1 MPGLTVASEN
11 MVYVQGDF
19 NAAGGFGEP
28 NAATAVI
35 SDGVTLLSNNWN
47 DMHHVGRRGPDHRS
61 GLARLYEPARRRDG
75 EELMKQEEARFAL
88 NWIEEALRSAGS
100 NPYSIAA
107 SNCPAAGTAFRAIRR
122 DPNGNAVMDNI
133 RIQADVNPPN
143 ALLGGLVTPCGEA
156 GEDITIAHDPAAQ
169 TITVIDNNL
178 GGAPTPMTDGLIT
191 QLQFTHLD
199 ANRVV
204 TANEN
209 AIAFVQVA
217 VTAQGPNRDR
227 QLGQPATV
235 TLTSEV
241 RIRTR

>member
-1 MPGLTVASEN
+1 
-11 MVYVQGDF
+11 MVKRS
-19 NAAGGFGEP
+19 P
-28 NAATAVI
+28 
-35 SDGVTLLSNNWN
+35 STLLGRAARHERQRGFSLIELLIATL
-47 DMHHVGRRGPDHRS
+47 VGSATLGAAVLITDQVSRGYTS
-61 GLARLYEPARRRDG
+61 QLDG
-75 EELMKQEEARFAL
+75 AMVQEEARFAL
-88 NWIEEALRSAGS
+88 DWIEEALRSAGS
-100 NPYSIAA
+100 NPYGIAA
-107 SNCPAAGTAFRAIRR
+107 SNCPAAGTAFLAIRR
-122 DPNGNAVMDNI
+122 DPNGNAVMDDI

-143 ALLGGLVTPCGEA
+143 ALLGGLAAPCAEP

-169 TITVIDNNL
+169 TITVLDNNL

-199 ANRVV
+199 ASRVV

-235 TLTSEV
+235 TLTSGV

>member
-1 MPGLTVASEN
+1 MVERPASPLPGQTTRHERQRGFSLIELLIATLIGSAMLGAAVLITTQVSRGYTSQLDGA
-11 MVYVQGDF
+11 MV
-19 NAAGGFGEP
+19 
-28 NAATAVI
+28 
-35 SDGVTLLSNNWN
+35 
-47 DMHHVGRRGPDHRS
+47 
-61 GLARLYEPARRRDG
+61 
-75 EELMKQEEARFAL
+75 QEEARFAL
-88 NWIEEALRSAGS
+88 DWIEEALRSAGS
-100 NPYSIAA
+100 NPYGIAA
-107 SNCPAAGTAFRAIRR
+107 SNCPAAGTAFLAIRR
-122 DPNGNAVMDNI
+122 DPNGNAVMDDI

-143 ALLGGLVTPCGEA
+143 ALLGGLAAACGEA

-169 TITVIDNNL
+169 TITVVDNNL

-199 ANRVV
+199 AGRVV

-209 AIAFVQVA
+209 AIVFVQVT
-217 VTAQGPNRDR
+217 VTAQGPNRDQ

>member
-1 MPGLTVASEN
+1 MVERPASPLPGRAARHERQRGFSLIELLIATLVGSAMLGASVLITDQVSRGYTSQLDGA
-11 MVYVQGDF
+11 MV
-19 NAAGGFGEP
+19 
-28 NAATAVI
+28 
-35 SDGVTLLSNNWN
+35 
-47 DMHHVGRRGPDHRS
+47 
-61 GLARLYEPARRRDG
+61 
-75 EELMKQEEARFAL
+75 QEEARFAL
-88 NWIEEALRSAGS
+88 DWIEEALRSAGS
-100 NPYSIAA
+100 NPYGIAA
-107 SNCPAAGTAFRAIRR
+107 SNCPAAGTAFLAIRR
-122 DPNGNAVMDNI
+122 DPNGNAVMDDI

-143 ALLGGLVTPCGEA
+143 ALLGGLAAACGEA

-169 TITVIDNNL
+169 TITVLDNNL

-199 ANRVV
+199 ASRVV

-209 AIAFVQVA
+209 AIAFVQVT

>member
-1 MPGLTVASEN
+1 MVERPASPLPGRAARHESQHGFSLVELLIATLVGSATLGAAVLITDQVSRGYTSQLDGA
-11 MVYVQGDF
+11 MV
-19 NAAGGFGEP
+19 
-28 NAATAVI
+28 
-35 SDGVTLLSNNWN
+35 
-47 DMHHVGRRGPDHRS
+47 
-61 GLARLYEPARRRDG
+61 
-75 EELMKQEEARFAL
+75 QEEARFAL
-88 NWIEEALRSAGS
+88 DWIEEALRSAGS
-100 NPYSIAA
+100 NPYGIAA

-122 DPNGNAVMDNI
+122 DPNGNGVMDDI

-143 ALLGGLVTPCGEA
+143 ALLGGLAAPCGEA

-169 TITVIDNNL
+169 TITVLDNNL
-178 GGAPTPMTDGLIT
+178 GGAPTPMTDGVIT

-199 ANRVV
+199 DNRVV

>member
-1 MPGLTVASEN
+1 MVERPASLLLDRAARHERQHGFSLVELLIATLVGSAMLGAALLITDQVSRGYTSQLDGA
-11 MVYVQGDF
+11 MV
-19 NAAGGFGEP
+19 
-28 NAATAVI
+28 
-35 SDGVTLLSNNWN
+35 
-47 DMHHVGRRGPDHRS
+47 
-61 GLARLYEPARRRDG
+61 
-75 EELMKQEEARFAL
+75 QEEARFAL

-100 NPYSIAA
+100 NPYGITA
-107 SNCPAAGTAFRAIRR
+107 SNCPAAGTVFLAIRR
-122 DPNGNAVMDNI
+122 DPNGNAVMDDI

-143 ALLGGLVTPCGEA
+143 ALLGGLAAPCGEP

-169 TITVIDNNL
+169 TITLLDNNL
-178 GGAPTPMTDGLIT
+178 GGAPTPMTDGVIT

>member
-1 MPGLTVASEN
+1 MVERLASALPGRAARHESQHGFSLVELLIATLVGSATLSAAVLITDQVSRGYTSQLDGA
-11 MVYVQGDF
+11 MV
-19 NAAGGFGEP
+19 
-28 NAATAVI
+28 
-35 SDGVTLLSNNWN
+35 
-47 DMHHVGRRGPDHRS
+47 
-61 GLARLYEPARRRDG
+61 
-75 EELMKQEEARFAL
+75 QEEARFAL
-88 NWIEEALRSAGS
+88 DWIEEALRSAGS

-122 DPNGNAVMDNI
+122 DPNGNGVMDDV

-143 ALLGGLVTPCGEA
+143 ALLGGLAAPCGEP
-156 GEDITIAHDPAAQ
+156 GEDITIGHDPAGQ
-169 TITVIDNNL
+169 TITLLDNNL
-178 GGAPTPMTDGLIT
+178 GGAPMPMTDGVIT
-191 QLQFTHLD
+191 LLRFRHLD

-241 RIRTR
+241 RVRTR

>member
-1 MPGLTVASEN
+1 MVKRPTSTLPGRAARHERQRGFSLIELLIATLVGSATLGAAVLITDQVSRGYTSQLDGA
-11 MVYVQGDF
+11 MV
-19 NAAGGFGEP
+19 
-28 NAATAVI
+28 
-35 SDGVTLLSNNWN
+35 
-47 DMHHVGRRGPDHRS
+47 
-61 GLARLYEPARRRDG
+61 
-75 EELMKQEEARFAL
+75 QEEARFAL
-88 NWIEEALRSAGS
+88 DWIEEALRSAGS
-100 NPYSIAA
+100 NPYGIAA
-107 SNCPAAGTAFRAIRR
+107 SNCPAAGTAFLAIRR
-122 DPNGNAVMDNI
+122 DPNGNAVMDDI

-143 ALLGGLVTPCGEA
+143 ALLGGLACGEA

-169 TITVIDNNL
+169 AITVLDNNL

-199 ANRVV
+199 ASRVV

-235 TLTSEV
+235 TLASEV

>member
-1 MPGLTVASEN
+1 
-11 MVYVQGDF
+11 MVKR
-19 NAAGGFGEP
+19 P
-28 NAATAVI
+28 P
-35 SDGVTLLSNNWN
+35 STLLGRAARHERQRGFSLIELLIATL
-47 DMHHVGRRGPDHRS
+47 VGSATLGAAVLITDQVSRGYTS
-61 GLARLYEPARRRDG
+61 QLDG
-75 EELMKQEEARFAL
+75 AMVQEEARFAL
-88 NWIEEALRSAGS
+88 DWIEEALRSAGS
-100 NPYSIAA
+100 NPYGIAA
-107 SNCPAAGTAFRAIRR
+107 SNCPAAGTAFLAIRR
-122 DPNGNAVMDNI
+122 DPNGNAVMDDI

-143 ALLGGLVTPCGEA
+143 ALLGGLAAACGEA
-156 GEDITIAHDPAAQ
+156 GEDITIAHDPATQ
-169 TITVIDNNL
+169 TITVLDNNL
-178 GGAPTPMTDGLIT
+178 GGAPTPMTDGVIT

-199 ANRVV
+199 ASRVV

>member
-1 MPGLTVASEN
+1 MGAAVLITDQVSRGYTSQLDGA
-11 MVYVQGDF
+11 MV
-19 NAAGGFGEP
+19 
-28 NAATAVI
+28 
-35 SDGVTLLSNNWN
+35 
-47 DMHHVGRRGPDHRS
+47 
-61 GLARLYEPARRRDG
+61 
-75 EELMKQEEARFAL
+75 QEEARFAL
-88 NWIEEALRSAGS
+88 DWIEEALRSAGS
-100 NPYSIAA
+100 NPYGIAA
-107 SNCPAAGTAFRAIRR
+107 SNCPAAGTAFLAIRR
-122 DPNGNAVMDNI
+122 DPNGNAVMDDI

-143 ALLGGLVTPCGEA
+143 ALLGGLAAACGEA

-169 TITVIDNNL
+169 TITVLDNNL

-199 ANRVV
+199 ASRVV

>member
-1 MPGLTVASEN
+1 MVERPASLLLDRAARHERQHGFSLVELLIATLVGSAMLGAAVLITDQVSRGYTSQLDGA
-11 MVYVQGDF
+11 MV
-19 NAAGGFGEP
+19 
-28 NAATAVI
+28 
-35 SDGVTLLSNNWN
+35 
-47 DMHHVGRRGPDHRS
+47 
-61 GLARLYEPARRRDG
+61 
-75 EELMKQEEARFAL
+75 QEEARFAL

-100 NPYSIAA
+100 NPYGIAA

-122 DPNGNAVMDNI
+122 DPNGNAVMDDI

-143 ALLGGLVTPCGEA
+143 ALLGGLAAPCAEP

-169 TITVIDNNL
+169 TITVLDNNL
-178 GGAPTPMTDGLIT
+178 GGAPTPMTDGVIT

-199 ANRVV
+199 ANRAV

-227 QLGQPATV
+227 QLWQPATV

>member
-1 MPGLTVASEN
+1 MLGAAVLITDQVSRGYTSPLDGA
-11 MVYVQGDF
+11 MV
-19 NAAGGFGEP
+19 
-28 NAATAVI
+28 
-35 SDGVTLLSNNWN
+35 
-47 DMHHVGRRGPDHRS
+47 
-61 GLARLYEPARRRDG
+61 
-75 EELMKQEEARFAL
+75 QEEARFAL

-100 NPYSIAA
+100 NPYGIAA
-107 SNCPAAGTAFRAIRR
+107 SNCPAAGTAFLAIRR
-122 DPNGNAVMDNI
+122 DPNGNAVMDDI

-143 ALLGGLVTPCGEA
+143 ALLGGLAAPCAEP

-169 TITVIDNNL
+169 TITVLDNNL

-199 ANRVV
+199 ASRVV

-217 VTAQGPNRDR
+217 VTAQGPSRDR

-241 RIRTR
+241 RIRTQ

>member
-1 MPGLTVASEN
+1 MVTRRASALLGRAARHQRQHGFSLVELLIATLVGSATLGAAVLITDQVSRGYTSQLDGA
-11 MVYVQGDF
+11 MV
-19 NAAGGFGEP
+19 
-28 NAATAVI
+28 
-35 SDGVTLLSNNWN
+35 
-47 DMHHVGRRGPDHRS
+47 
-61 GLARLYEPARRRDG
+61 
-75 EELMKQEEARFAL
+75 QEEARFAL

-100 NPYSIAA
+100 NPYGIAA
-107 SNCPAAGTAFRAIRR
+107 SNCPAAGTAFLAIRR
-122 DPNGNAVMDNI
+122 DPNENAVMDDI
-133 RIQADVNPPN
+133 RIQSDINPPN
-143 ALLGGLVTPCGEA
+143 ALLGGLAAACGEP

-169 TITVIDNNL
+169 TITVLDNNL
-178 GGAPTPMTDGLIT
+178 GGAQTPMTDGVIT

-199 ANRVV
+199 ASRVV

>member
-1 MPGLTVASEN
+1 MVERSASALPGRAARHERQRGFSLVELLIATLVGSATLGAAVLITDQVSRGYTSQLDGA
-11 MVYVQGDF
+11 MV
-19 NAAGGFGEP
+19 
-28 NAATAVI
+28 
-35 SDGVTLLSNNWN
+35 
-47 DMHHVGRRGPDHRS
+47 
-61 GLARLYEPARRRDG
+61 
-75 EELMKQEEARFAL
+75 QEEARFAL
-88 NWIEEALRSAGS
+88 TWIEEALRSAGT
-100 NPYSIAA
+100 NPYGIAA

-122 DPNGNAVMDNI
+122 DPNGNAVMDDI

-143 ALLGGLVTPCGEA
+143 ALLGGLAAACGEA
-156 GEDITIAHDPAAQ
+156 DEDITIAHDPAAQ
-169 TITVIDNNL
+169 TITVLDNNL
-178 GGAPTPMTDGLIT
+178 GGAPTPMTDGVIT

-241 RIRTR
+241 RIRTQ